1 MQNGNTGQLS
11 LSDIAEHSG
20 VSVPCAGNFPVSLHD
35 NKSIWFVQEGFVDL
49 FMIES
54 REGVDRAAPQ
64 HLMRLGEGSLIPYVE
79 DDTHEDEDGDGTTS
93 LSLVCKG
100 LPSSHLKQLSAE
112 SVAQVNSEEIA
123 QQVDSWIAQVTDALT
138 RFVTR
143 PPRPTAFADPDTRES
158 MHPCTLSVRRGVVWV
173 STPSQGSSLFMD
185 MVDQTELALHS
196 HEPIVPLTRASWLS
210 ILDDSTIVSRSTET
224 LVREGAL
231 FSALASFH
239 GATFHMERLNRRL
252 AVVDE
257 ANLERERTTSRRFA
271 ERNARARLLDL
282 YEQSVEL
289 EKPVEHTAL
298 ADALE
303 VVGRHKGIKFNTSAK
318 SLAPDSSLELSNV
331 LDASGVRARKVHL
344 DVANRWWRKDST
356 ALLGFHREND
366 RPVALI
372 PTILGFYRQF
382 DPVSQKRV
390 RLTRERALKLKDEA
404 WMFYQPLPS
413 RPVGPSD
420 LLKTALHASGTDVL
434 KLLLT
439 GLLGGIVRLL
449 PALALGLVATH
460 LVAKGSHE
468 ALYAVAIALTMIGAL
483 AALLQVMQS
492 NSFMRFEGRAASRLE
507 AAFWDRLMRL
517 PSDILHRQPSGDLAM
532 SGMTFQNLRDGVQGV
547 IANSLLAILFLLP
560 AFGVVFFY
568 NATLGLCV
576 LGFSLVALLTT
587 IIMGRRQISPR
598 SKMIRAI
605 RQVAGLL
612 FEIIGGISKL
622 RVESA
627 EGSAFAMWAQ
637 EYREQKQAEMEL
649 GTLEAHAR
657 AFGVALPFV
666 AAGLFILAVMT
677 LGDRT
682 LPVGDFLI
690 IYTVFI
696 VFQSAI
702 ARFGESF
709 GTIVAI
715 LPAFDQMSPLLRVTP
730 EDETSGEPVESLR
743 GDILFD
749 RISFRYDSDGPLILN
764 DVSILARPGEFIAI
778 AGESGAGKSTLF
790 RLALGLDRP
799 TAGAVYYDGRDL
811 RHLNLKQVR
820 RLIGAVPQSVQ
831 LHPQDLWDN
840 IVAHREE
847 PTVEEVWQTAR
858 AASIE
863 QEIRAMPMGMLTM
876 VGTGG
881 SVISGGEGQ
890 RISIARSLLGS
901 PRVMLLDEATNWLDN
916 ESQAEVMQN
925 LALLTSTRI
934 VIAHRLSTL
943 KQADRIYVMKAGKIV
958 QSGSFEE
965 LMDFGG
971 EFRELVKRQIA

>member
-1 MQNGNTGQLS
+1 MQNGNTGQMS
-11 LSDIAEHSG
+11 LWDIAEHSG
-20 VSVPCAGNFPVSLHD
+20 VSVPCAGNCPVSLHD
-35 NKSIWFVQEGFVDL
+35 SDSVWFVQDGVVDL

-54 REGVDRAAPQ
+54 RDGVDRAAPQ
-64 HLMRLGEGSLIPYVE
+64 HLIRLRKGNLIPNVQR
-79 DDTHEDEDGDGTTS
+79 DEYKDEEGTTS
-93 LSLVCKG
+93 LSLICKG
-100 LPSSHLKQLSAE
+100 LPSAHLKQLSTE
-112 SVAQVNSEEIA
+112 SLAHAKTQEIA
-123 QQVDSWIAQVTDALT
+123 QQIDSWIANVTDALS

-143 PPRPTAFADPDTRES
+143 PPRPTAFADSDTQES

-185 MVDQTELALHS
+185 MVDQTELSLDS
-196 HEPIVPLTRASWLS
+196 HEPVVPLTRTSWLS
-210 ILDDSTIVSRSTET
+210 VLEDVTIVSRSTET
-224 LVREGAL
+224 LLREGAL
-231 FSALASFH
+231 FSALTSFH
-239 GATFHMERLNRRL
+239 IATFHMERLNRRL

-257 ANLERERTTSRRFA
+257 ANLERERATSRRFA
-271 ERNARARLLDL
+271 ERIARSGLLNL
-282 YEQSVEL
+282 YEQSTEL
-289 EKPVEHTAL
+289 ERQAEHTAL
-298 ADALE
+298 ADALK
-303 VVGRHKGIKFNTSAK
+303 VIGRHNGIQFHTSANPV
-318 SLAPDSSLELSNV
+318 APDSSIELSDV

-344 DVANRWWRKDST
+344 DVSNKWWSKDST

-372 PTILGFYRQF
+372 PTIFGSYRQF
-382 DPVSQKRV
+382 DPVNQKSV
-390 RLTRERALKLKDEA
+390 RLTRERALNLKDEA

-413 RPVGPSD
+413 RSVGPTD
-420 LLKTALHASGTDVL
+420 LLKTAFHSSGTDVL
-434 KLLLT
+434 KLVLT
-439 GLLGGIVRLL
+439 GLLGGMVRLL

-460 LVAKGSHE
+460 LVTGGSYQ
-468 ALYAVAIALTMIGAL
+468 ALYAVAIALAVIGVIAT
-483 AALLQVMQS
+483 LLQIMQS

-517 PSDILHRQPSGDLAM
+517 PSEILHSQPSGDLAM

-547 IANSLLAILFLLP
+547 IANSLLSILFLLP
-560 AFGVVFFY
+560 VFGVVFFY
-568 NATLGLCV
+568 DSTLGVCV
-576 LGFSLVALLTT
+576 LGFSLVSLLVT
-587 IIMGRRQISPR
+587 IYLGIRQISPHG
-598 SKMIRAI
+598 KMIRAV

-622 RVESA
+622 RVENA

-637 EYREQKQAEMEL
+637 EYRELKQAEIEV
-649 GTLEAHAR
+649 GTLEGHAR

-666 AAGLFILAVMT
+666 AAGLLILAVMT
-677 LGDRT
+677 LGDST
-682 LPVGDFLI
+682 LPIGDFLI
-690 IYTVFI
+690 IYVVFI
-696 VFQSAI
+696 VFQGAI

-709 GTIVAI
+709 GTVVAI
-715 LPAFDQMSPLLRVTP
+715 LPAFDQMRPLLRTTP
-730 EDETSGEPVESLR
+730 EDETSGEPVDSLR

-764 DVSILARPGEFIAI
+764 DVSIRARPGEFIAI

-790 RLALGLDRP
+790 RLALGLERP

-820 RLIGAVPQSVQ
+820 RQIGSVPQSVQ

-847 PTVEEVWQTAR
+847 PAVDEVWQVAR

-863 QEIRAMPMGMLTM
+863 QEIKAMPMGMMTM
-876 VGTGG
+876 VGDGR
-881 SVISGGEGQ
+881 SVVSGGEGQ
-890 RISIARSLLGS
+890 RVSIARALLGS

-943 KQADRIYVMKAGKIV
+943 QQADRIYVLKAGKTV
-958 QSGSFEE
+958 QSGTFEE
-965 LMDFGG
+965 LMDLGG
-971 EFRELVKRQIA
+971 EFRDLVKRQIA

>member
-1 MQNGNTGQLS
+1 MQDRNTSKFTLTE
-11 LSDIAEHSG
+11 IADQSG
-20 VSVPCAGNFPVSLHD
+20 VSVPCAGNCPVSLHD
-35 NKSIWFVQEGFVDL
+35 SSSVWFVQEGVVDL
-49 FMIES
+49 FMIEL
-54 REGVDRAAPQ
+54 RDGVDRAAPQ
-64 HLMRLGEGSLIPYVE
+64 HLMRLGRGSLIPNVQHDEY
-79 DDTHEDEDGDGTTS
+79 EDEDGGGTTS
-93 LSLVCKG
+93 LSLICKG
-100 LPSSHLKQLSAE
+100 LPGAHLKQLSTG
-112 SVAQVNSEEIA
+112 SLAQANTQEIA
-123 QQVDSWIAQVTDALT
+123 QQIDTWIAQVTNALS

-143 PPRPTAFADPDTRES
+143 PPRPSAFADPDTQKS
-158 MHPCTLSVRRGVVWV
+158 MHPCTLSVRHGVVWV

-196 HEPIVPLTRASWLS
+196 HEPVVPLTRASWLS
-210 ILDDSTIVSRSTET
+210 VLEDVTIVSRSTET
-224 LVREGAL
+224 LAEVGAL
-231 FSALASFH
+231 FSALTSFH
-239 GATFHMERLNRRL
+239 SATFHIERLNRRL
-252 AVVDE
+252 AVVDD

-271 ERNARARLLDL
+271 ERIARTRLLNL
-282 YEQSVEL
+282 YQRSAEL
-289 EKPVEHTAL
+289 EGQAENTAL
-298 ADALE
+298 ADALK
-303 VVGRHKGIKFNTSAK
+303 VIGRHKGIRFNTSTTSA
-318 SLAPDSSLELSNV
+318 APDSSIEFSNV
-331 LDASGVRARKVHL
+331 LDASGVRARRVHL
-344 DVANRWWRKDST
+344 DASNKWWRKDST

-366 RPVALI
+366 RPVALL
-372 PTILGFYRQF
+372 PTILGSYRQF
-382 DPVSQKRV
+382 DPVSQRSV
-390 RLTRERALKLKDEA
+390 WLTKERALKLKDEA

-413 RPVGPSD
+413 RPVGPTD
-420 LLKTALHASGTDVL
+420 LLKTALHASGTDIL
-434 KLLLT
+434 KLFLT

-468 ALYAVAIALTMIGAL
+468 ALYAVAIALTMIGVL

-517 PSDILHRQPSGDLAM
+517 PSDILHSQPSGDLAM

-568 NATLGLCV
+568 DSTLGVCV
-576 LGFSLVALLTT
+576 LGFSLVALLIT
-587 IIMGRRQISPR
+587 IIVGIRQISPH

-637 EYREQKQAEMEL
+637 EYREQKRAEIKV
-649 GTLEAHAR
+649 GTLEGHAR
-657 AFGVALPFV
+657 AFGLALPFI
-666 AAGLFILAVMT
+666 AAGMFILAVMT
-677 LGDRT
+677 IGDRT

-690 IYTVFI
+690 IYAVFI

-709 GTIVAI
+709 GTVVAI
-715 LPAFDQMSPLLRVTP
+715 LPAFDQMSPLLRTTP
-730 EDETSGEPVESLR
+730 EDETSGEPVDSLR

-749 RISFRYDSDGPLILN
+749 RISFRYDSDGPLILD
-764 DVSILARPGEFIAI
+764 DVSIRARPGEFIAI

-847 PTVEEVWQTAR
+847 PTVEEVWQAAR

-863 QEIRAMPMGMLTM
+863 KEIRAMPMGMLTM

-890 RISIARSLLGS
+890 RVSIARSLLGS

-925 LALLTSTRI
+925 LSLLTSTRI

-958 QSGSFEE
+958 QSGGFEE
-965 LMDFGG
+965 LMDSGG

>member
-11 LSDIAEHSG
+11 LWEIAEQSG
-20 VSVPCAGNFPVSLHD
+20 VSVPCAGNCPVGLNDSD
-35 NKSIWFVQEGFVDL
+35 SVWFVQNGVVDL

-54 REGVDRAAPQ
+54 RDGVDRAAPQ
-64 HLMRLGEGSLIPYVE
+64 HLMRLGEGNLIPNVQHDEY
-79 DDTHEDEDGDGTTS
+79 EDEDGGGTTS
-93 LSLVCKG
+93 LSLICKG
-100 LPSSHLKQLSAE
+100 LPNAHLKQLSTKSLDQAKTQE
-112 SVAQVNSEEIA
+112 VAQLI
-123 QQVDSWIAQVTDALT
+123 DSWIARVTNALS
-138 RFVTR
+138 RFVIR
-143 PPRPTAFADPDTRES
+143 PPRPTAFADSDTQES
-158 MHPCTLSVRRGVVWV
+158 LHPCTLSVRRGVVWV

-196 HEPIVPLTRASWLS
+196 HEPVVPLTRTSWLS
-210 ILDDSTIVSRSTET
+210 VLEDVTIVSRSTET

-231 FSALASFH
+231 FSALTSFH
-239 GATFHMERLNRRL
+239 SATFHMERLNRQL

-257 ANLERERTTSRRFA
+257 ANLERERATSRRFA
-271 ERNARARLLDL
+271 ERTARTRLLNL
-282 YEQSVEL
+282 YEHAAEL
-289 EKPVEHTAL
+289 ESQEEHTAL
-298 ADALE
+298 VDALK
-303 VVGRHKGIKFNTSAK
+303 VIGRHKGIQFNTSAK
-318 SLAPDSSLELSNV
+318 SVAPDSSIELSDV
-331 LDASGVRARKVHL
+331 LDASGVRARRVHL
-344 DVANRWWRKDST
+344 DVSNRWWRKDST

-372 PTILGFYRQF
+372 PTILGSYRQY
-382 DPVSQKRV
+382 DPVSQKSV

-404 WMFYQPLPS
+404 WMFYQPLPL
-413 RPVGPSD
+413 RPVGPTD
-420 LLKTALHASGTDVL
+420 LLKTAFHASATDVL

-460 LVAKGSHE
+460 LVIGGSYE
-468 ALYAVAIALTMIGAL
+468 ALYAVAIALTLIGVL
-483 AALLQVMQS
+483 ATLLQIMQS
-492 NSFMRFEGRAASRLE
+492 NSFMRFEVRAASRLE

-517 PSDILHRQPSGDLAM
+517 PSDTLHSQPSGDLAM

-547 IANSLLAILFLLP
+547 IANSLLSILFLLP
-560 AFGVVFFY
+560 VFGVVFFY
-568 NATLGLCV
+568 DAALGVCV
-576 LGFSLVALLTT
+576 LGFSLISLLVTVYLG
-587 IIMGRRQISPR
+587 IRQISPHG
-598 SKMIRAI
+598 KMIRAL

-622 RVESA
+622 RVENA

-637 EYREQKQAEMEL
+637 EYREQKQAEIEV
-649 GTLEAHAR
+649 GTLEGHAR
-657 AFGVALPFV
+657 SFGVALPFF
-666 AAGLFILAVMT
+666 AAGLLILAVMT
-677 LGDRT
+677 LGDGT

-690 IYTVFI
+690 IYAVFI

-709 GTIVAI
+709 GTVVAI
-715 LPAFDQMSPLLRVTP
+715 LPAFDQMRPLLGTTP
-730 EDETSGEPVESLR
+730 EDETSGEPVDSLR

-749 RISFRYDSDGPLILN
+749 RISFRYDSVGPLILD
-764 DVSILARPGEFIAI
+764 DVSIRARPGEFIAI

-847 PTVEEVWQTAR
+847 PTVDEVWQVAR
-858 AASIE
+858 AACIE
-863 QEIRAMPMGMLTM
+863 QEIKAMPMGMMTM
-876 VGTGG
+876 VGAGG
-881 SVISGGEGQ
+881 SVVSGGEGQ
-890 RISIARSLLGS
+890 RISIARALFGS

-943 KQADRIYVMKAGKIV
+943 QQADRIYVLKAGKIV
-958 QSGSFEE
+958 QSGTFEE
-965 LMDFGG
+965 LMDLGG
-971 EFRELVKRQIA
+971 EFRDLVKRQIA